1 MRKVKMNDYKRRWDN
16 KKRRWVYEHRDIIE
30 TKLGRKL
37 TFKEQVHHIDDNCIN
52 NDPSNLIVMGI
63 GEHLKVHNP
72 EPPLK
77 KLSIYDVSHIRNMRI
92 IGKKLSEIAKI
103 FNVSESTVSRI
114 CNFKRW

>member
-16 KKRRWVYEHRDIIE
+16 KKRRWVYEHREIIE
-30 TKLGRKL
+30 TKLGREL
-37 TFKEQVHHIDDNCIN
+37 TPKEQVHHLDGNCSN
-52 NDPSNLIVMGI
+52 NDPSNLTVLGI
-63 GEHLKVHNP
+63 GDHLKIHNP

-77 KLSIYDVSHIRNMRI
+77 KLSVYDVSYIRNIRI
-92 IGKKLSEIAKI
+92 MGKKLSEIAKI